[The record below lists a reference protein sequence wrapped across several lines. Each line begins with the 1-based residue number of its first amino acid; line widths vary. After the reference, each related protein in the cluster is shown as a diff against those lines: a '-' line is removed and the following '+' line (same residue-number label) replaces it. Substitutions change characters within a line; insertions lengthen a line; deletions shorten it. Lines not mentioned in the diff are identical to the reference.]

1 MTDING
7 STILITGA
15 TGGFGRQMVHQFGAA
30 GGRLLLTDIS
40 QDGLDDFAEAART
53 GGAEVVDALA
63 ADLSVESG
71 CRSVA
76 EWLAASGIVPDILVN
91 NAGLGL
97 AGRHDHVPADRWEAL
112 LQVNLLA
119 PMRLCHHMLPA
130 MVERGSGHIVNISS
144 LAGWVGSPG
153 LSAYCAS
160 KFGLRGFAE
169 ALRYDLRD
177 SGIRVSIVCPSFS
190 RTPILDSEQF
200 GFDERRRVPDHMVTD
215 PADVVAAIVRGVRR
229 NRLHIFPDRVSLL
242 THYLQRFLPGVIPL
256 LQMRLDRVTQSAE
269 QPQARV

>member
-1 MTDING
+1 MTDINQ
-7 STILITGA
+7 STVLITGA
-15 TGGFGRQMVHQFGAA
+15 TGGFGRHMVSQFGAS
-30 GGRLLLTDIS
+30 GGRLLLTD
-40 QDGLDDFAEAART
+40 
-53 GGAEVVDALA
+53 VDAGALA
-63 ADLSVESG
+63 TLADEARAAGNEVIDAMPADLSRDSG
-71 CRSVA
+71 SRSLHR
-76 EWLAASGIVPDILVN
+76 WLGELGIVPDILVN
-91 NAGLGL
+91 NAGLGV
-97 AGRHDHVPADRWEAL
+97 AGRHDHVPADRWEGL

-119 PMRLCHHMLPA
+119 PMRLCHLFLPA
-130 MVERGSGHIVNISS
+130 MIKRGSGHVVNVSS

-177 SGIRVSIVCPSFS
+177 AGIRVSTVYPSFS

-200 GFDERRRVPDHMVTD
+200 GYDERRRVPDHMVTD

-229 NRLHIFPDRVSLL
+229 NRPHIFPDRVALT

-256 LQMRLDRVTQSAE
+256 LQSRLDRVTQPA
-269 QPQARV
+269 